1 MKTARDL
8 LQRFEQLNAIGA
20 ALSSERNID
29 RLLENI
35 LLAATLI
42 VSVSSWRKVAKTD
55 AAVNMVTALATN
67 MAGRVTI
74 HVDIELGGTNA
85 R

>member
-35 LLAATLI
+35 LLAA
-42 VSVSSWRKVAKTD
+42 
-55 AAVNMVTALATN
+55 
-67 MAGRVTI
+67 
-74 HVDIELGGTNA
+74 
-85 R
+85 

>member
-1 MKTARDL
+1 MWWFKYEKILIIVTSAT
-8 LQRFEQLNAIGA
+8 
-20 ALSSERNID
+20 
-29 RLLENI
+29 

-55 AAVNMVTALATN
+55 AAVNLVTALTTN
-67 MAGRVTI
+67 MVGRVTI

>member
-1 MKTARDL
+1 MWWFKYEKAVIIVTA
-8 LQRFEQLNAIGA
+8 AT
-20 ALSSERNID
+20 
-29 RLLENI
+29 

-67 MAGRVTI
+67 MAGHVTI